1 MRPGNPL
8 EKKRIAK
15 GGTRAPPFA
24 LRPAD
29 KRGSLSPTPEFGLK
43 KTCASAGEILDL
55 SLKAMDHQQKRGKC
69 RDVAK
74 NRVPGDP
81 VGKIIKERASHTIY
95 CMHPGEIS
103 PTWRQYMVFCPIPK
117 NSVQDLSS
125 KRVFYLVRTHS
136 PVFGFRWEPVSLT
149 TCGRRHV
156 GGWGRRTDNRRC
168 SALRPGRPSLI
179 IRWALRTVAMGGQA
193 LIPSL
198 AL

>member
-1 MRPGNPL
+1 LRPGNPL

-43 KTCASAGEILDL
+43 KTCASTGEILDL

-69 RDVAK
+69 RSGAK

-81 VGKIIKERASHTIY
+81 IKKTIKKRVSHTIY

-103 PTWRQYMVFCPIPK
+103 PTWRQYLVFCLIPK

-125 KRVFYLVRTHS
+125 KRVFYLVR
-136 PVFGFRWEPVSLT
+136 PRPPFPGVRWEPARLA
-149 TCGRRHV
+149 TCGGQRL
-156 GGWGRRTDNRRC
+156 GGWGRRTDNRRS
-168 SALRPGRPSLI
+168 SALRPGRPTLI
-179 IRWALRTVAMGGQA
+179 IRWALRTVALCGRA
-193 LIPSL
+193 LILSL
-198 AL
+198 IL